1 MEKKLNVIR
10 GKNQSISLAASI
22 IASFKEV
29 VLPFIKVLAG
39 KMQCEI
45 ESKILQY
52 KKTSSAL
59 DIEIESEK
67 LEI

>member
-29 VLPFIKVLAG
+29 VLPLIKALAG
-39 KMQCEI
+39 KMQWEI
-45 ESKILQY
+45 ESKLLHY
-52 KKTSSAL
+52 KRTSSAL
-59 DIEIESEK
+59 DVEIESEK
-67 LEI
+67 L